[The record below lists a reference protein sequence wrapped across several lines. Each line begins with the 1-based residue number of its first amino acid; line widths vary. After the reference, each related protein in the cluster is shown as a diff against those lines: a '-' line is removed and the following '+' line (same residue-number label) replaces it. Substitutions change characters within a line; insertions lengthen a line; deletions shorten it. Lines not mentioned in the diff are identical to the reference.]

1 MSPADTVP
9 GRFVTRTAASAD
21 ETRTPATTIAVFE
34 LGFDPTR
41 VAEQL
46 GHARPSFTL
55 DTYVHLFREANHAED
70 IRQRM
75 PSSQFGSL
83 LADGGQ

>member
-1 MSPADTVP
+1 MHDLRHS
-9 GRFVTRTAASAD
+9 FASD
-21 ETRTPATTIAVFE
+21 LILE
-34 LGFDPTR
+34 LGFDATR

-46 GHARPSFTL
+46 GHARASFTL

-75 PSSQFGSL
+75 ASSQFGSL
-83 LADGGQ
+83 LAEGVQG

>member
-1 MSPADTVP
+1 MHDLRHT
-9 GRFVTRTAASAD
+9 FASYL
-21 ETRTPATTIAVFE
+21 ILE
-34 LGFDPTR
+34 LGFDATR

-46 GHARPSFTL
+46 GHARASFTL

-75 PSSQFGSL
+75 ASSQFGSL
-83 LADGGQ
+83 LAEGGQG